1 MQENRLFEALLD
13 VIPFGAYAVDTQTYE
28 IVYANR
34 LIRENMYAP
43 RKSYCWEQLFG
54 QEQICSWCSIE
65 TLKAKRGTFKKEK
78 TVCEFF
84 DETDD
89 RWIKSH
95 DELVSWPDGRDV
107 KYSILVDITDQKEIQ
122 GDMIKS
128 HAQLAIKSKH
138 LTQTNKNLQ
147 ITKLNLQK
155 TVNELEVAKKKA
167 ESATQSKSNFL
178 ANMSHEIRTP
188 LNGIIGMTHLAL
200 TSNDATKT
208 REYLQ
213 KIDVNAKNLLHIVD
227 DILDFSKIEAGK
239 LTLEKIPFKMQ
250 DLANNIKSMFEY
262 NARQKG
268 IDFDVIC
275 ECKGVYEGDPTRIGQ
290 ILINLVSNALKF
302 TEKGS
307 VIVECRDAAHGT
319 VAISVEDT
327 GIGIKKEYAKKL
339 FHSFSQ
345 IDESMTRRY
354 GGTGLGLSITKEL
367 VHLMQGQITFE
378 SNDGEGTRFD
388 VTLALATSNL
398 SPTVLPQKQNDE
410 AARFAFETPPR
421 LLLVEDNETNIE
433 IIQSLLKP
441 YNITVETALN
451 GKIGVEKFL
460 QKDYDLILMDLQMP
474 ELDGFEATKIIRSHD
489 TKIPVIALS
498 ANAVSSEIE
507 KAKLAG
513 VNEHLSKPVK
523 IEKLYDT
530 ISHYCKKDFQKPPTQ
545 KDSLRFHSDVID
557 IESGLARMEYDKR
570 LYLKV
575 LQNFYDDY
583 NGIKFEKLQKNEFAR
598 QLHTLKG
605 LSYNIGATHLGDLVK
620 KVEVANEELPLK
632 QLYKELQRV
641 CEAIDLLL
649 ASDENT
655 TQKQNKADAQKTQE
669 LFTTLLEAVRSK
681 RPNRCENALNEFEK
695 YELQSDDALAFE
707 KIKDAVKKFDY
718 KSALKLLE
726 KW

>member
-13 VIPFGAYAVDTQTYE
+13 VIPFGAYAVDIETYE

-65 TLKAKRGTFKKEK
+65 TLKAKRGMFKKEK

-155 TVNELEVAKKKA
+155 TVNELKIAKKKA

-188 LNGIIGMTHLAL
+188 LNGIIGMTHLAI
-200 TSNDATKT
+200 TSNDTQKTK
-208 REYLQ
+208 EYLQ

-239 LTLEKIPFKMQ
+239 LTLEKIPFQMDELIQ
-250 DLANNIKSMFEY
+250 DIKGMFEY
-262 NARQKG
+262 AARQKG
-268 IDFDVIC
+268 IVFDVIC
-275 ECKGVYEGDPTRIGQ
+275 ECRGVYEGDPTRIGQ
-290 ILINLVSNALKF
+290 ILINLISNALKF
-302 TEKGS
+302 TEEGS
-307 VIVECRDAAHGT
+307 VIVECRDASPGV
-319 VAISVEDT
+319 VAMSVEDT
-327 GIGIKKEYAKKL
+327 GIGIKNEFAKKL

-345 IDESMTRRY
+345 IDESMTRKY

-378 SNDGEGTRFD
+378 SNEGEGTRFD
-388 VTLALATSNL
+388 VSIALEKSTLA
-398 SPTVLPQKQNDE
+398 PTALPKKQNDAE
-410 AARFAFETPPR
+410 KSFAFTEPLT

-441 YNITVETALN
+441 YNVTVESALN

-460 QKDYDLILMDLQMP
+460 QKAYDLVLMDLQMP
-474 ELDGFEATKIIRSHD
+474 ELDGFEATKIIRKYD

-498 ANAVSSEIE
+498 ANAVSSEIQ
-507 KAKLAG
+507 KAKAAG
-513 VNEHLSKPVK
+513 VDEYLSKPVK
-523 IEKLYDT
+523 IEKLYET
-530 ISHYCKKDFQKPPTQ
+530 IRKYCKHSVKSPKSCTQ
-545 KDSLRFHSDVID
+545 ELPFNSDVID
-557 IESGLARMEYDKR
+557 VQSGLARMEYDKG

-575 LQNFYDDY
+575 LQNFYNDY
-583 NGIKFEKLQKNEFAR
+583 GDVAFEGLEASEFSR
-598 QLHTLKG
+598 QMHTLKG
-605 LSYNIGATHLGDLVK
+605 LSYNIGAITLGDTVQTVESASK
-620 KVEVANEELPLK
+620 KAHLNTLN
-632 QLYKELQRV
+632 KELRRV
-641 CEAIDLLL
+641 CDAIQTLL
-649 ASDENT
+649 ASDENK
-655 TQKQNKADAQKTQE
+655 TQKQNKADAQKTRE

-681 RPNRCENALNEFEK
+681 RPNRFENALNEFEK

-718 KSALKLLE
+718 KNALRLLE